1 VPHELKLF
9 ADYYQIHLFDEASV
23 ADLAEAWTKEAM
35 ANQLAVARDAVGIGT
50 AVNVFVR
57 VAVEVLD
64 RAPVDD
70 SAYFDH
76 VVEGSIEVRS
86 GRLVVMGCTD
96 FEPDA
101 ARFTVP
107 HGWLRIRVAKS
118 NLEAATRLGIY
129 SDKDRAT
136 TEHVRVQLWP
146 AASAPP
152 VVLKR
157 WPLG

>member
-23 ADLAEAWTKEAM
+23 ADLAEAWTEEAM

-64 RAPVDD
+64 RAPADD
-70 SAYFDH
+70 RAHFDH

-101 ARFTVP
+101 VRVTVP
-107 HGWLRIRVAKS
+107 EGWLRIRVARS
-118 NLEAATRLGIY
+118 NLEAATRLGIH
-129 SDKDRAT
+129 SDKERAT

-152 VVLKR
+152 AVLKR